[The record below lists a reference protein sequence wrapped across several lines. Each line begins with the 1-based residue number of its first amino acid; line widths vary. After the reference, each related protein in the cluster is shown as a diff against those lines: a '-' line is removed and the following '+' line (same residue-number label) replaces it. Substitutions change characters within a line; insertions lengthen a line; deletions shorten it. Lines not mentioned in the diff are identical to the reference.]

1 MVAISKQSTRKRA
14 PTIVVAVLVLLVG
27 FMTLNV
33 LVGPS
38 PQEYFIVAGSEVNP
52 PIEKVNIVSENSIQ
66 KKGEEKFAAE
76 NLVETKEDD
85 PKDMRKDQVALT
97 EAQPNGKP
105 QLRIFHK
112 AQPHSKGQSGRV
124 IHDQLLCHAYA
135 WHQNAVYGGAC
146 GNAEYDE
153 HEALLNSIGLHDE
166 LPFKC
171 AGDFERDGK
180 FINSKV
186 PRETYHK
193 DDTRI
198 WIPEY
203 IDFLKSKVKYP
214 SKEPNKF
221 TIVVHIK
228 RGEKCT
234 PCKAPREGYQ
244 QYMPNSHYQRLIDKY
259 MRPDARVAIFSQ
271 EDSYESFDEF
281 EEKGYELHLDHPMEE
296 VWQTIVTADVIILSR
311 SSFGLLPSL
320 VTKGTVVYTPF
331 WHKPLRGW
339 HTVRDKEI
347 LGALERDTAALKG
360 KCPPTK

>member
-1 MVAISKQSTRKRA
+1 MVAITKQSTQKKR
-14 PTIVVAVLVLLVG
+14 PNIVTALLVLLVG
-27 FMTLNV
+27 FTALTI
-33 LVGPS
+33 LIGPS
-38 PQEYFIVAGSEVNP
+38 SE
-52 PIEKVNIVSENSIQ
+52 ENSVTIGNEGNSSVEKIGQ
-66 KKGEEKFAAE
+66 LPENFIRQKGEEAIITE
-76 NLVETKEDD
+76 HVIDTKEDD
-85 PKDMRKDQVALT
+85 PEDLRQDQISLT
-97 EAQPNGKP
+97 QAKLSGKP

-124 IHDQLLCHAYA
+124 IQDQLLCHAYA

-146 GNAEYDE
+146 GGAEYDE
-153 HEALLNSIGLHDE
+153 HEALLNSIGLRDE

-171 AGDFERDGK
+171 SGDFERDGK
-180 FINSKV
+180 FKNSLI
-186 PRETYHK
+186 PRETYQK

-214 SKEPNKF
+214 TKETNKF

-228 RGEKCT
+228 RGDKCT
-234 PCKAPREGYQ
+234 PCKLPREGFQ

-259 MRPDARVAIFSQ
+259 LQPDARVVIFSQ
-271 EDSYESFDEF
+271 EGSYEPFDEF
-281 EEKGYELHLDHPMEE
+281 KAKGYELHLDHPMEE
-296 VWQTIVTADVIILSR
+296 VWQTIVTADVVILSR

-339 HTVRDKEI
+339 HIVRDKEI
-347 LGALERDTAALKG
+347 LGALERDTATLKE
-360 KCPPTK
+360 KCPSKK